1 MKKILLVSSSSGG
14 HVYPCYVLGE
24 NLKKRGYSV
33 TYFGIKGQYEASVI
47 DSITLLDVPNSFK
60 KSLKFSQAKKVL
72 KNKKEIQ
79 SIIKEHDLIIAF
91 GGYISF
97 LVGIFN
103 IRIKKPLYLHEQN
116 VILGDSIKVL
126 YPFCKKVF
134 LSFDNDLKRLKKS
147 CYTSNPTIVNIS
159 SRLDVNIK
167 NPKVLFVFGSLS
179 SNTCLKVVH
188 EFLKNTNLK
197 KQFLVVTG
205 KNKAMFD
212 DINKPNVI
220 IKERINM
227 AEELKTYDLVFS
239 RSGATS
245 LLELIKSQV
254 EIVLIPSPYV
264 KNNHQYKNALFYY
277 QKGKVDL
284 IEEKDFSSKEIE
296 NKIVNLKRKND
307 THIDIN
313 PIDLI
318 ITEVENES
326 I

>member
-1 MKKILLVSSSSGG
+1 M
-14 HVYPCYVLGE
+14 VLKS
-24 NLKKRGYSV
+24 NLK
-33 TYFGIKGQYEASVI
+33 
-47 DSITLLDVPNSFK
+47 N
-60 KSLKFSQAKKVL
+60 
-72 KNKKEIQ
+72 
-79 SIIKEHDLIIAF
+79 
-91 GGYISF
+91 
-97 LVGIFN
+97 
-103 IRIKKPLYLHEQN
+103 
-116 VILGDSIKVL
+116 
-126 YPFCKKVF
+126 
-134 LSFDNDLKRLKKS
+134 
-147 CYTSNPTIVNIS
+147 
-159 SRLDVNIK
+159 
-167 NPKVLFVFGSLS
+167 
-179 SNTCLKVVH
+179 
-188 EFLKNTNLK
+188 
-197 KQFLVVTG
+197 QFLVVTG
-205 KNKAMFD
+205 KNKAMFE
-212 DINKPNVI
+212 DINKSNVI

-227 AEELKTYDLVFS
+227 AEELKIYDLVFS

-277 QKGKVDL
+277 QKGIVDL

>member
-1 MKKILLVSSSSGG
+1 M
-14 HVYPCYVLGE
+14 
-24 NLKKRGYSV
+24 
-33 TYFGIKGQYEASVI
+33 
-47 DSITLLDVPNSFK
+47 
-60 KSLKFSQAKKVL
+60 
-72 KNKKEIQ
+72 
-79 SIIKEHDLIIAF
+79 
-91 GGYISF
+91 
-97 LVGIFN
+97 
-103 IRIKKPLYLHEQN
+103 
-116 VILGDSIKVL
+116 
-126 YPFCKKVF
+126 
-134 LSFDNDLKRLKKS
+134 
-147 CYTSNPTIVNIS
+147 
-159 SRLDVNIK
+159 
-167 NPKVLFVFGSLS
+167 
-179 SNTCLKVVH
+179 
-188 EFLKNTNLK
+188 
-197 KQFLVVTG
+197 VTG
-205 KNKAMFD
+205 KNKAMFE
-212 DINKPNVI
+212 DINKSNVI

-227 AEELKTYDLVFS
+227 AEELKIYDLVFS

-277 QKGKVDL
+277 QKGIVDL

>member
-1 MKKILLVSSSSGG
+1 M
-14 HVYPCYVLGE
+14 
-24 NLKKRGYSV
+24 
-33 TYFGIKGQYEASVI
+33 
-47 DSITLLDVPNSFK
+47 
-60 KSLKFSQAKKVL
+60 
-72 KNKKEIQ
+72 
-79 SIIKEHDLIIAF
+79 
-91 GGYISF
+91 
-97 LVGIFN
+97 
-103 IRIKKPLYLHEQN
+103 
-116 VILGDSIKVL
+116 
-126 YPFCKKVF
+126 
-134 LSFDNDLKRLKKS
+134 
-147 CYTSNPTIVNIS
+147 
-159 SRLDVNIK
+159 
-167 NPKVLFVFGSLS
+167 
-179 SNTCLKVVH
+179 
-188 EFLKNTNLK
+188 
-197 KQFLVVTG
+197 VTG
-205 KNKAMFD
+205 KNKAMFE
-212 DINKPNVI
+212 DINKSNVI